1 MELAS
6 DSVAAVV
13 ADDAV
18 VEALGVLLD
27 DPTDDVDLPS
37 RSDSFDPAH
46 HRLVG
51 AFDQQAGGLVD
62 LAGTE
67 REVRVAVHP
76 LEIGGDVDVDDVA
89 VLDHRGIGDAVAD
102 HLVDGGAHRLREPA
116 IAQRRRIGSVV
127 AHVFVCDCVDVI
139 GRDPRGEHLTD
150 RGQRIRCDPSRGPH
164 DLDLLGGVEV
174 VAAALIGVGASDVFG
189 AGDVLRHTAFGG
201 DGAGS
206 E

>member
-1 MELAS
+1 
-6 DSVAAVV
+6 
-13 ADDAV
+13 
-18 VEALGVLLD
+18 D
-27 DPTDDVDLPS
+27 DPTDDVDLSS

-62 LAGTE
+62 LAGVE

-89 VLDHRGIGDAVAD
+89 VLDHRGIGDAVAAN
-102 HLVDGGAHRLREPA
+102 LVAG
-116 IAQRRRIGSVV
+116 V